1 MSFPLALVMR
11 WLAEPPSHAY
21 PPGLFTLDSPVARR
35 TLDAACDAVDTWRAL
50 RGACRGLRSE
60 HGLRNLVTAEDIAL
74 EHLIEFEEWN
84 RLARLGV

>member
-1 MSFPLALVMR
+1 MSALALVMS

-21 PPGLFTLDSPVARR
+21 PPGLFALNSPVARQ
-35 TLDAACDAVDTWRAL
+35 TWDAAGDAVDTWRAL

-60 HGLRNLVTAEDIAL
+60 PGLRNLELAQDIAL

-84 RLARLGV
+84 RMARLGV